1 MTARRGGD
9 KIVAE
14 YLLVEE
20 ILFSE
25 ALRLPVLAAGQTDK
39 KLKNKENSTWPKAN
53 HYKTPS

>member
-20 ILFSE
+20 ILF
-25 ALRLPVLAAGQTDK
+25 AR
-39 KLKNKENSTWPKAN
+39 
-53 HYKTPS
+53 PSSGRF